1 MYSIL
6 ECHTSKPNALPLSHR
21 NLSLLSEYKRNKLCF
36 PTYVTD
42 YARIN

>member
-6 ECHTSKPNALPLSHR
+6 DSLTSKPNAIPLSHR
-21 NLSLLSEYKRNKLCF
+21 ELSLLSEYKRNKLCF
-36 PTYVTD
+36 TTYVTD